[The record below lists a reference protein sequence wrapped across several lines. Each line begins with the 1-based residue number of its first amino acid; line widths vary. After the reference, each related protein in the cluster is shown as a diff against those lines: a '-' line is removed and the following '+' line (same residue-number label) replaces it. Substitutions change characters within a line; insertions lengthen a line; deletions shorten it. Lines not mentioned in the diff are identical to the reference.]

1 MSIWTFDH
9 HPVKVT
15 VILMLFAGLA
25 SCTSARLGGTGV
37 RNHAGS
43 ASSSIRIADKDVV
56 IEGPRGFCIDRQAS
70 KIGGDTAFVLLG
82 NCRIVSRDDNAPSP
96 AVRAL
101 LTASVSTRD
110 PNGARVADS
119 LIEMNR
125 FFRSEAGRAALS
137 RSADPATVKVLDTFQ
152 QDDTFYLRA
161 LDTSDGIIP
170 GDTDDYWRA
179 YFDVDLQMVSV
190 SVVGLESDPITAD
203 QGLRT
208 VREFAGT
215 IRRRNGATSAV
226 TAEVAPSTADE
237 YKTDPTPPRSQTG
250 RTLRKVGLL
259 RKLFN

>member
-1 MSIWTFDH
+1 MRN
-9 HPVKVT
+9 PV
-15 VILMLFAGLA
+15 
-25 SCTSARLGGTGV
+25 S
-37 RNHAGS
+37 S
-43 ASSSIRIADKDVV
+43 ASSSVRIADKNVV
-56 IEGPRGFCIDRQAS
+56 IEGPHGFCIDRQAS
-70 KIGGDTAFVLLG
+70 QIGGNTAFVLLG
-82 NCRIVSRDDNAPSP
+82 NCRIVSPDDDAPSP

-119 LIEMNR
+119 LIEMDR

-137 RSADPATVKVLDTFQ
+137 RSADPATVEVLDTFQ
-152 QDDTFYLRA
+152 QDETFYLRA

-170 GDTDDYWRA
+170 GDADDYWRA

-190 SVVGLESDPITAD
+190 SVIGLESSPISAD

-208 VREFAGT
+208 VREFAGL
-215 IRRRNGATSAV
+215 IRRRNGVISAV
-226 TAEVAPSTADE
+226 TAEATPETATE
-237 YKTDPTPPRSQTG
+237 YKNDPAPPRSQTG